1 LYEIEFDSTESL
13 NELARDTLHSIVREV
28 FGTAQVRFVRRVGA
42 DFTFGVTA
50 PTATQ
55 LALRGT
61 DPEVRNSVASHLK
74 KYLPKKKKTPWDG
87 VLDPKTVLYL
97 DIETHEGEKMWD
109 MPLSEFFRLGQF
121 SFGPEGDITVTPRLG
136 ELMEAIEQAEA
147 LIAHNGH
154 PFDFSVLLGDDAMEW
169 ALAKRLFDTMVYANL
184 AFPAPTLFSMRNG
197 NKVYTEG
204 KPEMISR
211 WLSLDNLAFKLDSGA
226 KEGDLKA
233 LAKEFGGFGL
243 IPQDDPRYLDY
254 SRNDIVMLAD
264 ITHELLLCKRLEA
277 YDWRD
282 QLKAAIDAQM
292 SRNGFRVDRAAA
304 QARVEQ
310 LATRKAELMEDL
322 VANHGFPTV
331 GKMPWRSKGGKEAV
345 IAAMASYGI
354 TPEHNR
360 DWPMLKTGPSLSGP
374 VILTLTEGTDAE
386 EFGIALA
393 ELQGQRSLAEQ
404 ALQHTHNDSKV
415 HPQITGW
422 QRSGRRSVTKPGLTT
437 WGERNPIDKAYLIA
451 SEGHK
456 LVEFDLSNADQ
467 RIVAAFSKDPAYS
480 KRFEPGADG
489 HEITGRLM
497 YGNATYDSN
506 PEFYRNK
513 AKALSH
519 AYAYGAGPKTL
530 ARSSK
535 QPIQEAE
542 RFVDTMNLAYPV
554 MIAWQNRVRRE
565 GERGYVVNHW
575 GRKILI
581 DKDMAYTQA
590 PAAHG
595 QSGTTEVLYDGLIK
609 LARRN
614 PEMLRWLVCP
624 IHDAVLMDIPED
636 RVEGTKAVVR
646 ECMEKTINGIE
657 FPVSSGPAA
666 DTWQG
671 ARH

>member
-1 LYEIEFDSTESL
+1 LYEIEFDSTEPL

-28 FGTAQVRFVRRVGA
+28 FGNTPTKFIRRTGA
-42 DFTFGVTA
+42 ELTFGVTA
-50 PTATQ
+50 PSSMV
-55 LALRGT
+55 LALRGY
-61 DPEVRNSVASHLK
+61 DPEIRNAVAVHLK
-74 KYLPKKKKTPWDG
+74 KYLPKVKKTPWDG

-97 DIETHEGEKMWD
+97 DIETHEAEKMWD
-109 MPLSEFFRLGQF
+109 MPLPEFFRLGQF
-121 SFGPEGDITVTPRLG
+121 SFGPAGDIIVTTRL
-136 ELMEAIEQAEA
+136 EEIMEAIDQAEA

-154 PFDFSVLLGDDAMEW
+154 PFDFSVLLGNDAMEW

-211 WLSLDNLAFKLDSGA
+211 WLSLDTLAFKLDSGA

-233 LAKEFGGFGL
+233 LAKEFEGFGK
-243 IPQDDPRYLDY
+243 IPQDDPRYVEY
-254 SRNDIVMLAD
+254 ARNDIVMLSD
-264 ITHELLLCKRLEA
+264 ITHELLLCKRLTA

-404 ALQHTHNDSKV
+404 ALQHTCNDSKV

-497 YGNATYDSN
+497 YGNVTYDSN

-554 MIAWQNRVRRE
+554 MISWQNRVRRE

-609 LARRN
+609 LAQRN

-636 RVEGTKAVVR
+636 RVEETKAVVR
-646 ECMEKTINGIE
+646 ECMEQTINGIE

>member
-1 LYEIEFDSTESL
+1 MYVIEFDTTERL
-13 NELARDTLHSIVREV
+13 NELARDTLHSITREV
-28 FGTAQVRFVRRVGA
+28 FGHAPVRFVRRVGA
-42 DFTFGVTA
+42 EFTFGVTA
-50 PTATQ
+50 PTAQQ
-55 LALRGT
+55 LALRGY
-61 DPEVRNSVASHLK
+61 DPEVRNSVANHLRK
-74 KYLPKKKKTPWDG
+74 FLPKTKKTPWEG
-87 VLDPKTVLYL
+87 VLEPETVLYL
-97 DIETHEGEKMWD
+97 DIETHEAEKMWD
-109 MPLSEFFRLGQF
+109 MPLAEFFRLGQF
-121 SFGPEGDITVTPRLG
+121 SFGPAGDIIVTTRLE
-136 ELMEAIEQAEA
+136 ELMEAVNQAEA

-169 ALAKRLFDTMVYANL
+169 SLANRLFDTMVYANL

-243 IPQDDPRYLDY
+243 IPLDESRYVEY
-254 SRNDIVMLAD
+254 ARNDIVMLSD
-264 ITHELLLCKRLEA
+264 ITHELLLCKRPTA

-304 QARVEQ
+304 QARVED
-310 LATRKAELMEDL
+310 LAERKAELMVDL
-322 VANHGFPTV
+322 VENHGLPTQ
-331 GKMPWRSKGGKEAV
+331 GKMPWRSNPGKAA
-345 IAAMASYGI
+345 IISAMADYGI

-374 VILTLTEGTDAE
+374 VLLSLTEGTDAE
-386 EFGIALA
+386 DFGIALA

-404 ALQHTHNDSKV
+404 ALEHTHDDGKV
-415 HPQITGW
+415 HPSITGW

-437 WGERNPIDKAYLIA
+437 GGDRKPIDKAYLIA
-451 SEGHK
+451 SEGCK

-467 RIVAAFSKDPAYS
+467 RIVAAFSKDPAYA
-480 KRFEPGADG
+480 KRFLPGADG

-497 YGNATYDSN
+497 YGNVSYDSN
-506 PEFYRNK
+506 PEFYRKK
-513 AKALSH
+513 AKELSH
-519 AYAYGAGPKTL
+519 AYAYGAGTKTL

-542 RFVDTMNLAYPV
+542 RFVDAMNLAYPV

-565 GERGYVVNHW
+565 GERGYVINHW

-609 LARRN
+609 LAKAN
-614 PEMLRWLVCP
+614 KVMLRWLVCP
-624 IHDAVLMDIPED
+624 IHDAILMDIPED
-636 RVEGTKAVVR
+636 RVEETKTIVR
-646 ECMEKTINGIE
+646 ECMEQTINEIH
-657 FPVSSGPAA
+657 FPVSSGPSASN
-666 DTWQG
+666 WMG
-671 ARH
+671 AKH

>member
-1 LYEIEFDSTESL
+1 MYQIEFDSTESL

-28 FGTAQVRFVRRVGA
+28 FGSEQVRFVRKVGA
-42 DFTFGVTA
+42 DFTLGVTA
-50 PTATQ
+50 PAASQ
-55 LALRGT
+55 LAFRGT
-61 DPEVRNSVASHLK
+61 DPEVRNGIAVHLK
-74 KYLPKKKKTPWDG
+74 KYLPKVKKTPWDG
-87 VLDPKTVLYL
+87 LLDPKSVLYL
-97 DIETHEGEKMWD
+97 DIETHEAEKMWD
-109 MPLSEFFRLGQF
+109 MPLPEFFRLGQF
-121 SFGPEGDITVTPRLG
+121 SFGPEGDIIVTPSLD
-136 ELMEAIEQAEA
+136 ELMEAIDQAEA

-154 PFDFSVLLGDDAMEW
+154 PFDFSVLLGNAALEW
-169 ALAKRLFDTMVYANL
+169 ALANRLFDTMVFANL

-211 WLSLDNLAFKLDSGA
+211 WLSLDNLAYKLDSGA

-233 LAKEFGGFGL
+233 LAKEFGGFGQ
-243 IPQDDPRYLDY
+243 IPVDDERYVDY
-254 SRNDIVMLAD
+254 ARNDIVMLSD
-264 ITHELLLCKRLEA
+264 ITHELLLCKRLDA

-310 LATRKAELMEDL
+310 LAKRKEELMVDL
-322 VANHGFPTV
+322 VANHDFPTV
-331 GKMPWRSKGGKEAV
+331 GKMPWRSKGGKAA
-345 IAAMASYGI
+345 IISAMASYGI

-360 DWPMLKTGPSLSGP
+360 NWPMLKTGPSLAGP
-374 VILTLTEGTDAE
+374 VILALTEGTDAE

-393 ELQGQRSLAEQ
+393 ELQGQRSLAQQ
-404 ALQHTHNDSKV
+404 ALDYTHNDGKV

-437 WGERNPIDKAYLIA
+437 WGKKSVDKAYMVA
-451 SEGHK
+451 SPGHK
-456 LVEFDLSNADQ
+456 IVSFDLSNADQ
-467 RIVAAFSKDPAYS
+467 RIVAAFSKDPAFA

-497 YGNATYDSN
+497 YGNDTYDSN
-506 PEFYRNK
+506 PTFYRETK
-513 AKALSH
+513 AKPLSH
-519 AYAYGAGPKTL
+519 AYAYGAGAKTL
-530 ARSSK
+530 ARTAK
-535 QPIQEAE
+535 APIEDAQLFIDAMT
-542 RFVDTMNLAYPV
+542 RAYPV

-565 GERGYVVNHW
+565 GERGYIINHW

-609 LARRN
+609 LAKRN
-614 PEMLRWLVCP
+614 PEMLLWLVCP
-624 IHDAVLMDIPED
+624 VHDEILMDIPET
-636 RVEGTKAVVR
+636 RVDETKGVVK
-646 ECMEKTINGIE
+646 ECMTQTINGIE
-657 FPVSSGPAA
+657 FPASSGPPA
-666 DTWQG
+666 DNWLG
-671 ARH
+671 ATH